1 MLGLFLAHVASFDGE
16 CFLCK
21 TAAQIALEL
30 IDAQVKEADIP
41 EKIKQFCTK
50 KMPFYLQS
58 LCTELGTFPLDKLVE
73 LIENQQTP
81 TEACTAIKLC
91 KKVAVKKNRAPVS
104 NGAPQFKDET
114 SPQWSISWEE
124 QI

>member
-1 MLGLFLAHVASFDGE
+1 MLGLFLAHVASFDGQ

-21 TAAQIALEL
+21 TVAQIGLEL
-30 IDAQVKEADIP
+30 IDAKVKEADIP
-41 EKIKQFCTK
+41 AKIQEYCTK
-50 KMPFYLQS
+50 KMPIYLQS
-58 LCTELGTFPLDKLVE
+58 LCTELANVPLGKLVE
-73 LIENQQTP
+73 LLEGEQTP
-81 TEACTAIKLC
+81 TEACTAIKMC
-91 KKVAVKKNRAPVS
+91 KKVSVRKSRAPET